1 MMAFIPIDWWEL
13 FADADNEILRRPWM
27 SEAAQKV
34 AHEILAYRLCQ
45 ELGL

>member
-1 MMAFIPIDWWEL
+1 MMYYIPMREL
-13 FADADNEILRRPWM
+13 PTASIQHLAKFSTFRRVR
-27 SEAAQKV
+27 ER